1 MTACPAALNGLR
13 LRTSAGRRFA
23 PGRSL
28 NGNGTATTSQASQI
42 TERLVV
48 LLARPLVHGLRE
60 RRVEC
65 RVEGFGTRNLHHVAF
80 HLVADEV
87 PGDGPQGLTDRFRQR
102 DLALARDAAHASFGG
117 LPRLGSCASHHP
129 SVKGQKTRFKRFTA
143 GRRAGGRGARPR
155 CLPVSGLAEAGFPT
169 NETVF
174 SLTAVPPRLVVVG
187 GFRVSARG

>member
-28 NGNGTATTSQASQI
+28 NGNGTATTSQASEI

-48 LLARPLVHGLRE
+48 LLTRPLVHGLRE

-65 RVEGFGTRNLHHVAF
+65 RVEGLETCHVHDLSF

-87 PGDGPQGLTDRFRQR
+87 ARDRPERLTDRLRQC
-102 DLALARDAAHASFGG
+102 DLALARDAAHTS
-117 LPRLGSCASHHP
+117 LCDLLRLGADPLHCSI
-129 SVKGQKTRFKRFTA
+129 V
-143 GRRAGGRGARPR
+143 RG
-155 CLPVSGLAEAGFPT
+155 LK
-169 NETVF
+169 
-174 SLTAVPPRLVVVG
+174 
-187 GFRVSARG
+187 